1 MGKTLYSAMGIMQA
15 YIIIITL

>member
-15 YIIIITL
+15 YIII